1 MHFETP
7 LENDFDLLHLSIF
20 IDFVCCFPACVYS
33 RGGPAR
39 YSEILGFFQVSKL
52 KAVCRGSPRK
62 RLTSEEGTGGGSHLR
77 GNALG
82 MI

>member
-52 KAVCRGSPRK
+52 KAV
-62 RLTSEEGTGGGSHLR
+62 
-77 GNALG
+77 
-82 MI
+82 